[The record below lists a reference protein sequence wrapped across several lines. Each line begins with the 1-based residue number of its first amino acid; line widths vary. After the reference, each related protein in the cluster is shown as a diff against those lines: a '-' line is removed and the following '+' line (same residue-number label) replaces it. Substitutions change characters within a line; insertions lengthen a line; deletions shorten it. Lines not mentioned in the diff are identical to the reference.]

1 MNLHTN
7 PAQEASRVCIGK
19 MRFWDEVQHHLLVP
33 HISAKEQIAIW
44 DAVAVYIQNQLL
56 LRKGVRIPTLGSFE
70 VVPTKAGDGALVLQR
85 PVFRLARNLVRAHNL
100 AANAEYQPGHKEC
113 ELIQY
118 AVVAGAASV
127 SWQKAES
134 CVRDTVS
141 LMSHCL
147 QKGENTALV
156 LKDVG
161 VLLIEGTRVQMKF
174 YYNFLER
181 LSGKKNL
188 EEAFF
193 KIPRLMDMTVSQVAA
208 VASLTFSGRV
218 IIFPE
223 LVMEAMPK
231 PPPRKPIRVWGKES
245 LPLPRKD
252 KKDAR
257 CWLQEEN
264 QSFPPGKH
272 GPLQKRQP
280 PPSITRLLAAKAAK
294 RSLYLDK
301 LKKAYLTRLM
311 QETAE
316 VPSPADATSSTARSV
331 RGQAAEPVKGKAEE
345 RKKKSGPRGR
355 KRPGADKAMPSQQ
368 SRAPTLSPEPN
379 YREFRVQL
387 PRVEISKL
395 LQARPEVF
403 WSVLQ
408 QPQKTILSGYSFD
421 VSCLHPS
428 PCEEPSSRQCWR
440 AGAGL
445 PPLGRP
451 RPQ

>member
-1 MNLHTN
+1 MSLHTN
-7 PAQEASRVCIGK
+7 PAQEASRVCIRQSK
-19 MRFWDEVQHHLLVP
+19 MRFWDEVQHDLLMP
-33 HISAKEQIAIW
+33 HISDKEQKAIW
-44 DAVAVYIQNQLL
+44 DAVAVYIQNRLL

-85 PVFRLARNLVRAHNL
+85 PVFRLARNLVRAHSL

-118 AVVAGAASV
+118 AAVAGAASV

-134 CVRDTVS
+134 CIRDTVS

-174 YYNFLER
+174 YYDFLER

-188 EEAFF
+188 EEAVF
-193 KIPRLMDMTVSQVAA
+193 KIPQLMDMTVSRVAA

-231 PPPRKPIRVWGKES
+231 PPPRKPIKEWGKES
-245 LPLPRKD
+245 LPPSEEDEKAKRRLY
-252 KKDAR
+252 
-257 CWLQEEN
+257 QEELRN
-264 QSFPPGKH
+264 MLLPSL
-272 GPLQKRQP
+272 LQAMAE
-280 PPSITRLLAAKAAK
+280 IALLED
-294 RSLYLDK
+294 S
-301 LKKAYLTRLM
+301 
-311 QETAE
+311 
-316 VPSPADATSSTARSV
+316 TSSTTSSV
-331 RGQAAEPVKGKAEE
+331 QSRAAKPGKGKAEE
-345 RKKKSGPRGR
+345 RRKKSGPRGR
-355 KRPGADKAMPSQQ
+355 KQPGAMPSQQ
-368 SRAPTLSPEPN
+368 SRAWSPEPD
-379 YREFRVQL
+379 YREFRAQL
-387 PRVEISKL
+387 PRVETSKL
-395 LQARPEVF
+395 LQARPEAF
-403 WSVLQ
+403 WSMLQ
-408 QPQKTILSGYSFD
+408 QPQKTVLSGYSFD
-421 VSCLHPS
+421 VSCLRPS
-428 PCEEPSSRQCWR
+428 PREEPSSRQCWR
-440 AGAGL
+440 AGARL